1 MCKNITKTYV
11 VAYINT
17 MSKIGKLFKKRR
29 YFLVKFLIIIVVI
42 VLLVVGL
49 LAYVRGNI
57 MPAILTMS
65 EASVKV
71 MAVNAINNA
80 AHMVIDSE
88 MTYDDFVI
96 IQKDANDKIQFVQAN
111 TIKINR
117 LTRDL
122 ANLCQSNIEK
132 IEHQSVQIPLGAF
145 TGSVVLSDLGPPVN
159 IALLPIGSVQCDFT
173 SFFEQVGINQTRHS
187 IYVNIKTT
195 ISLVLP
201 ISSVPVNISTAI
213 LVCENIIVGEVPQF
227 YFNGSSSYGKLHL
240 SPN

>member
-1 MCKNITKTYV
+1 M

-96 IQKDANDKIQFVQAN
+96 IQKDSNDKI
-111 TIKINR
+111 
-117 LTRDL
+117 
-122 ANLCQSNIEK
+122 
-132 IEHQSVQIPLGAF
+132 
-145 TGSVVLSDLGPPVN
+145 
-159 IALLPIGSVQCDFT
+159 
-173 SFFEQVGINQTRHS
+173 
-187 IYVNIKTT
+187 
-195 ISLVLP
+195 
-201 ISSVPVNISTAI
+201 
-213 LVCENIIVGEVPQF
+213 
-227 YFNGSSSYGKLHL
+227 
-240 SPN
+240 

>member
-1 MCKNITKTYV
+1 M
-11 VAYINT
+11 
-17 MSKIGKLFKKRR
+17 GKLGKAVKKKR
-29 YFLVKFLIIIVVI
+29 YFLLKFFIVIVII
-42 VLLVVGL
+42 VLLFVGL

-80 AHMVIDSE
+80 AHMVVDSE
-88 MTYDDFVI
+88 LSYDDFVI
-96 IQKDANDKIQFVQAN
+96 IQKDSNEKIQFVQAN

-132 IEHQSVQIPLGAF
+132 IGHQSVQIPLGAF

-173 SFFEQVGINQTRHS
+173 SFFVFVGINQTRHS

-213 LVCENIIVGEVPQF
+213 LVCENVIVGEVPQF
-227 YFNGSSSYGKLHL
+227 YFNGNGSYGKLKL
-240 SPN
+240 SPS

>member
-1 MCKNITKTYV
+1 
-11 VAYINT
+11 
-17 MSKIGKLFKKRR
+17 MSKVGNVVKRR
-29 YFLVKFLIIIVVI
+29 RHFLLKFFIIIVVI
-42 VLLVVGL
+42 VLLFVGL
-49 LAYVRGNI
+49 LAYIRGNI

-80 AHMVIDSE
+80 AHIVVDSE
-88 MTYDDFVI
+88 VSYEDFVI
-96 IQKDANDKIQFVQAN
+96 IQKDSNEKIQFVQAN

-122 ANLCQSNIEK
+122 ANLCQLNIEK
-132 IEHQSVQIPLGAF
+132 IGQQSVQIPLGAF

-187 IYVNIKTT
+187 IYINIKTT

-213 LVCENIIVGEVPQF
+213 LVCENVIVGEVPEF
-227 YFNGSSSYGKLHL
+227 YFNGSGSYGKLKL
-240 SPN
+240 SPS

>member
-1 MCKNITKTYV
+1 
-11 VAYINT
+11 
-17 MSKIGKLFKKRR
+17 MSKIGKMSKKRR
-29 YFLVKFLIIIVVI
+29 HLFFKIFVVLVVI
-42 VLLVVGL
+42 VLLGVGL
-49 LAYVRGNI
+49 IAYIRSNI

-80 AHMVIDSE
+80 AHIVVDSE
-88 MTYDDFVI
+88 MSYDDFVI
-96 IQKDANDKIQFVQAN
+96 IQKDKDDKIQFVQAN
-111 TIKINR
+111 TTKINR

-132 IEHQSVQIPLGAF
+132 IEQQKVQIPLGAF
-145 TGSVVLSDLGPPVN
+145 TGSVVLSDFGPQVD

-187 IYVNIKTT
+187 IYINIKTT

-213 LVCENIIVGEVPQF
+213 LVCENIIVGEVPEF
-227 YFNGSSSYGKLHL
+227 YFNNGSSNGKLQL
-240 SPN
+240 SPK

>member
-1 MCKNITKTYV
+1 MEKNV
-11 VAYINT
+11 
-17 MSKIGKLFKKRR
+17 KIKNKKRHLIIKILIAVFVIV
-29 YFLVKFLIIIVVI
+29 FLVIGF
-42 VLLVVGL
+42 

-65 EASVKV
+65 ESSVKV

-80 AHMVIDSE
+80 AHMVVDSE
-88 MTYDDFVI
+88 MDYEDFVI
-96 IQKDANDKIQFVQAN
+96 IQKDKDDKIQFVQAN

-132 IEHQSVQIPLGAF
+132 IEAQSVQIPLGAF
-145 TGSVVLSDLGPPVN
+145 TGSVVLSDMGPPVN

-213 LVCENIIVGEVPQF
+213 LVCENVIVGEVPEF
-227 YFNGSSSYGKLHL
+227 YFNGSGSYGKLSL
-240 SPN
+240 SPNK

>member
-1 MCKNITKTYV
+1 MEWC
-11 VAYINT
+11 AYINI
-17 MSKIGKLFKKRR
+17 MNKKGRTLSR
-29 YFLVKFLIIIVVI
+29 KRKFILKFFIIIVLIVI
-42 VLLVVGL
+42 LVVSL
-49 LAYVRGNI
+49 ITYIRGNI

-65 EASVKV
+65 EAEVKV

-80 AHMVIDSE
+80 AHMVIDSD
-88 MTYDDFVI
+88 MQYDDFVI
-96 IQKDANDKIQFVQAN
+96 IQKDANDKIQFVQSN

-132 IEHQSVQIPLGAF
+132 IEQHYVQIPLGAF
-145 TGSVVLSDLGPPVN
+145 TGSVILSDFGPPVN

-213 LVCENIIVGEVPQF
+213 LVCENVIVGEVPEF
-227 YFNGSSSYGKLHL
+227 YFNGSGSFGKLHL
-240 SPN
+240 SPS

>member
-1 MCKNITKTYV
+1 MLIAV
-11 VAYINT
+11 GVIAYI
-17 MSKIGKLFKKRR
+17 
-29 YFLVKFLIIIVVI
+29 
-42 VLLVVGL
+42 
-49 LAYVRGNI
+49 RGNV

-80 AHMVIDSE
+80 AHIVIDSE
-88 MTYDDFVI
+88 MSYDDFVI
-96 IQKDANDKIQFVQAN
+96 IQKDTEGKIQFVQAN
-111 TIKINR
+111 TTKINR

-132 IEHQSVQIPLGAF
+132 IEQQSVQIPLGAF
-145 TGSVVLSDLGPPVN
+145 TGSVVLSDFGPPVN

-201 ISSVPVNISTAI
+201 ILSVPVNISTAI
-213 LVCENIIVGEVPQF
+213 LIFENIIVGEVPEF
-227 YFNGSSSYGKLHL
+227 YFNGGGSFGKLNL
-240 SPN
+240 APN

>member
-1 MCKNITKTYV
+1 
-11 VAYINT
+11 
-17 MSKIGKLFKKRR
+17 MSKVGNVVKRR
-29 YFLVKFLIIIVVI
+29 RHFLLKFFIIIVVI
-42 VLLVVGL
+42 VLLFVGL
-49 LAYVRGNI
+49 LAYIRGNI

-80 AHMVIDSE
+80 AHIVVDSE
-88 MTYDDFVI
+88 VSYEDFVI
-96 IQKDANDKIQFVQAN
+96 IQKDSNEKIQFVQAN

-132 IEHQSVQIPLGAF
+132 IGQQSVQIPLGAF

-187 IYVNIKTT
+187 IYINIKTT

-213 LVCENIIVGEVPQF
+213 LVCENVIVGEVPEF
-227 YFNGSSSYGKLHL
+227 YFNGSGSYGKLKL
-240 SPN
+240 SPS

>member
-1 MCKNITKTYV
+1 
-11 VAYINT
+11 
-17 MSKIGKLFKKRR
+17 MSKEGKVLKKRR
-29 YFLVKFLIIIVVI
+29 HLLIKFLIVIVVI
-42 VLLVVGL
+42 VLFFVGL
-49 LAYVRGNI
+49 LAYIRGNI

-80 AHMVIDSE
+80 AHIVVDSE
-88 MTYDDFVI
+88 ISYDDFVI
-96 IQKDANDKIQFVQAN
+96 IQKDSNEKIQFVQAN

-132 IEHQSVQIPLGAF
+132 IGQQSVQIPLGAF
-145 TGSVVLSDLGPPVN
+145 TGSVVLSDFGPPVN

-187 IYVNIKTT
+187 IYINIKTT

-213 LVCENIIVGEVPQF
+213 LVCENVIVGEVPEF
-227 YFNGSSSYGKLHL
+227 YFNGSGSYGKLKL
-240 SPN
+240 SPS

>member
-1 MCKNITKTYV
+1 MGRLSSTI
-11 VAYINT
+11 
-17 MSKIGKLFKKRR
+17 KKR
-29 YFLVKFLIIIVVI
+29 KFLLLKIFIVIVII
-42 VLLVVGL
+42 VLLTVGL

-80 AHMVIDSE
+80 AHMIVDSE
-88 MTYDDFVI
+88 MSYEDFVI
-96 IQKDANDKIQFVQAN
+96 IQKDSNEKIQFVQAN

-132 IEHQSVQIPLGAF
+132 IEQQTIQIPLGAF
-145 TGSVVLSDLGPPVN
+145 TGSVILSDFGPPVN

-187 IYVNIKTT
+187 IYINIKTT

-213 LVCENIIVGEVPQF
+213 LVCENVIVGEVPDF
-227 YFNGSSSYGKLHL
+227 YFNGSGTYGKLHL
-240 SPN
+240 SPS

>member
-1 MCKNITKTYV
+1 M
-11 VAYINT
+11 
-17 MSKIGKLFKKRR
+17 LFR
-29 YFLVKFLIIIVVI
+29 
-42 VLLVVGL
+42 
-49 LAYVRGNI
+49 
-57 MPAILTMS
+57 S
-65 EASVKV
+65 
-71 MAVNAINNA
+71 
-80 AHMVIDSE
+80 
-88 MTYDDFVI
+88 
-96 IQKDANDKIQFVQAN
+96 
-111 TIKINR
+111 

-122 ANLCQSNIEK
+122 ENLCQSNIEK
-132 IEHQSVQIPLGAF
+132 IDHQSVQIPLGAF

-227 YFNGSSSYGKLHL
+227 YFNGSNSYGKLHL

>member
-1 MCKNITKTYV
+1 ML
-11 VAYINT
+11 AYIKI
-17 MSKIGKLFKKRR
+17 MSKMGKVHKKVHSKRH
-29 YFLVKFLIIIVVI
+29 FFIKFFIVITVI

-80 AHMVIDSE
+80 AHMVIDSD
-88 MTYDDFVI
+88 MSYDDFVI
-96 IQKDANDKIQFVQAN
+96 IQKDANDKIQFVQSN
-111 TIKINR
+111 TVKINR

-132 IEHQSVQIPLGAF
+132 IEQQSIQIPLGAF
-145 TGSVVLSDLGPPVN
+145 TGSVIMSDLGPPVN

-213 LVCENIIVGEVPQF
+213 LVCENVIVGEVPEF
-227 YFNGSSSYGKLHL
+227 YFNGSGSYGKLKL
-240 SPN
+240 SPS

>member
-1 MCKNITKTYV
+1 MEWC
-11 VAYINT
+11 AYINI
-17 MSKIGKLFKKRR
+17 MNKKGRTLSR
-29 YFLVKFLIIIVVI
+29 KRKFILRFFIIIVLIVI
-42 VLLVVGL
+42 LVVSL
-49 LAYVRGNI
+49 IAYIRGNI

-65 EASVKV
+65 EAEVKV

-80 AHMVIDSE
+80 AHMVIDSD
-88 MTYDDFVI
+88 MQYDDFVI
-96 IQKDANDKIQFVQAN
+96 IQKDANDKIQFVQSN

-132 IEHQSVQIPLGAF
+132 IEQHYVQIPLGAF
-145 TGSVVLSDLGPPVN
+145 TGSVILSDLGPPVN

-213 LVCENIIVGEVPQF
+213 LVCENVIVGEVPEF
-227 YFNGSSSYGKLHL
+227 YFNGSGSFGKLHL
-240 SPN
+240 SPS